1 MVLTEQKIK
10 RIGRRFWRGS
20 KYKNWQK
27 SKSPYNC
34 LYVTGDLFYSIT
46 YLKSEEFD
54 FRENGYLIEYVLK
67 DRVNIFNARYY
78 KDYKKLED
86 CCRVHNPEFLKVL
99 PKLKDYDWL
108 DVLSSSNRNRLIDI
122 LKGLGYDGFFN
133 IENKQG
139 KIIRRIETIR
149 NEDDLYG
156 FSGLGIFD
164 EECLSRFEEYHGW
177 KEITKLPEVKRLI
190 ETAKEECKSIILR
203 MYKSALEKLEI
214 TPNILELLKA
224 KLIKYLADCS
234 FLPFFLMTD
243 VEISEF
249 VQNFNFE
256 KELLEEEFFK
266 KKMIHRPV
274 FNRC

>member
-1 MVLTEQKIK
+1 MILTEQKIK

-20 KYKNWQK
+20 KYKTWQK

-34 LYVTGDLFYSIT
+34 LYVTGDLFYAIT

-78 KDYKKLED
+78 KDYRKLED
-86 CCRVHNPEFLKVL
+86 WCRVHNSEFLKVL

-139 KIIRRIETIR
+139 KILRRIETIR

-164 EECLSRFEEYHGW
+164 EKCLSRFEEYQGW

-190 ETAKEECKSIILR
+190 GAAKEECKSIILR
-203 MYKSALEKLEI
+203 MYKSALEKFEI
-214 TPNILELLKA
+214 TSNILELLKT
-224 KLIKYLADCS
+224 KLIKYLEGCS

-243 VEISEF
+243 AEISKF

-256 KELLEEEFFK
+256 KELLEEEIYK
-266 KKMIHRPV
+266 KKRIHKPI

>member
-1 MVLTEQKIK
+1 MILTEQKIK

-34 LYVTGDLFYSIT
+34 LYVTGDLFYAIT

-54 FRENGYLIEYVLK
+54 FRENGYLIEYTLK
-67 DRVNIFNARYY
+67 DKINIFNARYY
-78 KDYKKLED
+78 KDYRKLED
-86 CCRVHNPEFLKVL
+86 WCRVHNPEFLKVL

-108 DVLSSSNRNRLIDI
+108 DVLSITNRNRLIDI

-139 KIIRRIETIR
+139 KILRRIETIR

-164 EECLSRFEEYHGW
+164 EKCLNIFREYCGW
-177 KEITKLPEVKRLI
+177 KEITGLSEVKSLI

-203 MYKSALEKLEI
+203 MYKSASEKIEI
-214 TPNILELLKA
+214 TPSILELLKA
-224 KLIKYLADCS
+224 KLENYIIDCS
-234 FLPFFLMTD
+234 FLPFFLMKD
-243 VEISEF
+243 AEISEF

-256 KELLEEEFFK
+256 KELLKEEIYK
-266 KKMIHRPV
+266 KKMIHRPI